1 VRTRHLGLGFVW
13 RGRVDISNSHPP
25 ILLRNPLAPFSL
37 FLSLSLP
44 LSKKTLSNPSLSLFS
59 SPPFEGKER
68 EKKKEEKRLFSKKEE
83 KERKRKKGIY

>member
-44 LSKKTLSNPSLSLFS
+44 LSKKTLSNPSLSL
-59 SPPFEGKER
+59 PFTPFRGQKRER
-68 EKKKEEKRLFSKKEE
+68 KKKEKRLFSKKEE